1 MTTTIKYIHLSNKLI
16 NLIYD
21 EKPNKLNNCML
32 KPKGLWFSKNN
43 EWEEFCT
50 STGWTYLYK
59 YELDVDFDNFLILDT
74 IKKLDDFVKKY
85 SNPKTTCI
93 KWNKVLGDYSG
104 IYFDNYLELKQ
115 YVYDT
120 KQFDIQYTWFF
131 AVDINS
137 GCIFAKSNVKAF
149 ELVDK

>member
-16 NLIYD
+16 NLIHD
-21 EKPNKLNNCML
+21 EKPNKLNNAML

-43 EWEEFCT
+43 EWEEFCN

-59 YELDVDFDNFLILDT
+59 YELDVDFDNF
-74 IKKLDDFVKKY
+74 VKKY
-85 SNPKTTCI
+85 SNTKTTCI
-93 KWNKVLGDYSG
+93 KWNTVLKDYSG

-115 YVYDT
+115 YVFDT